1 MLLFK
6 VGAVYLSIIIMI
18 FIPYIS
24 LYLQYTDIY
33 GYKNKKK
40 EWDWQAFWRLFS
52 NLLSFFWKMMRG
64 VAYKWRRF
72 AHPFIPRTYFFLGK
86 VSKYHYL
93 QIYHWYIMNY
103 KMILPNI
110 FTKKYHEFH
119 RSIIKS
125 PWCIKRKHEIIVN

>member
-40 EWDWQAFWRLFS
+40 KWDWQAFKRLFS

-72 AHPFIPRTYFFLGK
+72 AHPFIFAHKCFSLKK

-93 QIYHWYIMNY
+93 QIYHWYITDY

-110 FTKKYHEFH
+110 FTKKYH
-119 RSIIKS
+119 RSIMNSIEVS
-125 PWCIKRKHEIIVN
+125 LNHHDAS

>member
-1 MLLFK
+1 MSHKSVWPWIQNMLLFK

-52 NLLSFFWKMMRG
+52 NLLSFFWKM
-64 VAYKWRRF
+64 
-72 AHPFIPRTYFFLGK
+72 TYFTLLFILAHKKFFLRKK
-86 VSKYHYL
+86 VSKYHYF
-93 QIYHWYIMNY
+93 QIYHWYIRNY

-110 FTKKYHEFH
+110 FTKKYH
-119 RSIIKS
+119 RSIINS
-125 PWCIKRKHEIIVN
+125 IEVS

>member
-33 GYKNKKK
+33 DCKYKKK

-52 NLLSFFWKMMRG
+52 NLLLFFRKMTCFSLLFILAHKSFFAK
-64 VAYKWRRF
+64 
-72 AHPFIPRTYFFLGK
+72 K

-110 FTKKYHEFH
+110 FTKKYH
-119 RSIIKS
+119 RNIINS
-125 PWCIKRKHEIIVN
+125 CKRLRVYTIVDFSFIRTFAP